1 MWNKFVSFVYSRT
14 FSGLLA
20 LVNGYFCFV
29 NLNAGNWGWAAIS
42 GFFTWLMAKQYLE
55 TRY

>member
-1 MWNKFVSFVYSRT
+1 MWNKFMSFVYSST

-29 NLNAGNWGWAAIS
+29 NLNAGNWGWAAVA

-55 TRY
+55 MR